1 MFNNRV
7 IIRPWEKQDAEELAG
22 VANNKKIW
30 NNLRDSIPS
39 PYSIEDAHQWI
50 ANVNK
55 DAPTTSFAIV
65 WEGKVAG
72 TVGCILGKDNSR
84 KTIEIGYFVGEA
96 FWGKGIATE
105 AVKQMLLYIIQTF
118 DCIRVEAHVFAHN
131 KASMKV
137 LKKNGFYLEAILRKA
152 VIKNNEVMDDHIWV
166 TLR

>member
-7 IIRPWEKQDAEELAG
+7 IIRPLEKKDAEELAF

-39 PYSIEDAHQWI
+39 PYSIEDANQWI

-55 DAPTTSFAIV
+55 DGPATSFAIV
-65 WEGKVAG
+65 REGNVVG

-84 KTIEIGYFVGEA
+84 KTIEIGYFVGES

-105 AVKQMLLYIIQTF
+105 AVKHLLQYIIQTF
-118 DCIRVEAHVFAHN
+118 DCIRVEAHVFAQN
-131 KASMKV
+131 KSSMKV
-137 LKKNGFYLEAILRKA
+137 LEKNGFYLEALRKRA
-152 VIKNNEVMDDHIWV
+152 VIKNNEVIDDCVWV
-166 TLR
+166 KLL